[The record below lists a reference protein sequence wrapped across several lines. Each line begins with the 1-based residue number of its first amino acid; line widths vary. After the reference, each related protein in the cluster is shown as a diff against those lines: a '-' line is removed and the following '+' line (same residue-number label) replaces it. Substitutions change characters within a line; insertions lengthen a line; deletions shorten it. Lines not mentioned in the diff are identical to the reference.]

1 MLFYLTFLNLTLFF
15 ICYTM
20 ALATEHRAALNVL
33 GRALALCG
41 TSPMTGFYRDGYC
54 RTDVNDHGVHVI
66 SAVLTDEFL
75 DFTKSRGND
84 LSTPRASFPGLRAG
98 DRWCLC
104 ALRWR
109 EAFEAGKAPLVD
121 LEATNEAA
129 LKYVTLEQLKSR
141 SIV

>member
-1 MLFYLTFLNLTLFF
+1 MFYLTTVTLL

-20 ALATEHRAALNVL
+20 ALATAEHRAALNVF
-33 GRALALCG
+33 GRALALCA

-54 RTDVNDHGVHVI
+54 RTDANDHGVHVI

>member
-1 MLFYLTFLNLTLFF
+1 MFSLSTVFRSTVFF
-15 ICYTM
+15 CYFSM

-84 LSTPRASFPGLRAG
+84 LSTPRGASFPGLRAG

-129 LKYVTLEQLKSR
+129 LKFVTLEQLKSK
-141 SIV
+141 SM

>member
-1 MLFYLTFLNLTLFF
+1 
-15 ICYTM
+15 M
-20 ALATEHRAALNVL
+20 ALSLATEHRAALNVF
-33 GRALALCG
+33 GRALALCA

-54 RTDVNDHGVHVI
+54 RTDANDHGVHVI

>member
-1 MLFYLTFLNLTLFF
+1 MFSLTTVFCSTVFF
-15 ICYTM
+15 CCSTM
-20 ALATEHRAALNVL
+20 ALASDHRAALNVL

-109 EAFEAGKAPLVD
+109 EAYEAGKAPLVD

-141 SIV
+141 RI